1 MGAPFSAGGGFRAW
15 FDSKWTQI
23 GRMGRLAGCLR
34 PCASLFLP
42 TFEILLPTFEIFLP
56 TLENLLPT
64 LFGAVHSI
72 PNLNDISPRRMPYYR
87 LRVAYYQLYHH
98 IH

>member
-1 MGAPFSAGGGFRAW
+1 MVCFN
-15 FDSKWTQI
+15 SKWSQI
-23 GRMGRLAGCLR
+23 GRIDRLAGGSR

-72 PNLNDISPRRMPYYR
+72 PNFDDIS
-87 LRVAYYQLYHH
+87 QEE
-98 IH
+98 